1 MSLNIVKKT
10 FNQLTNQELYQIL
23 DLRGKVFV
31 MEQRILYLD
40 TDYKDQKS
48 IHYMIF
54 EQDKLISYL
63 RLVEPGYKFK
73 EYAISRV
80 LTDPLYRKK
89 GLATKLIQEA
99 MQDIKG
105 LPIRISGQAYL
116 KSYYEGLGFHV
127 VKGPYVEEDI
137 LHYEM
142 LSLNNQ

>member
-10 FNQLTNQELYQIL
+10 FLQLTNQELYQIL

-48 IHYMIF
+48 VHYMIF
-54 EQDKLISYL
+54 DGDKLISYL
-63 RLVEPGYKFK
+63 RLVDPGYKFN

-80 LTDPLYRKK
+80 LTDPDYRKQ
-89 GLATKLIQEA
+89 GLATALIKEA
-99 MQDIKG
+99 MNDIKG
-105 LPIRISGQAYL
+105 HPIRISGQAYL
-116 KSYYEGLGFHV
+116 KSYYEALGFHV

-137 LHYEM
+137 LHYQMIYE
-142 LSLNNQ
+142 NQ